1 MLLLL
6 LFQLKE
12 RARDV
17 GGLGAGFLIHGE
29 CIAICDQKRWQPNAT
44 RNSRKRSMRCRLN
57 ASRLDTG
64 GFNGGWNLV
73 NVSEVMQY
81 SHRGTC

>member
-1 MLLLL
+1 ML
-6 LFQLKE
+6 
-12 RARDV
+12 
-17 GGLGAGFLIHGE
+17 GFLFM
-29 CIAICDQKRWQPNAT
+29 A
-44 RNSRKRSMRCRLN
+44 N
-57 ASRLDTG
+57 ASQFVFKNVGNPMLHVTVAKGPCAADSTHLETG